1 MGSKKENIER
11 LEKALRV
18 AHHSRTA
25 PGFSPDW
32 RQRVMHD
39 IRALDVGATIEDHGI
54 LGTLSFRKTV
64 LPFASATALAA
75 VALLFFASN
84 IIPGLEYDI
93 LEFLLEDATGLFSQ
107 PLLDF

>member
-1 MGSKKENIER
+1 MR
-11 LEKALRV
+11 
-18 AHHSRTA
+18 
-25 PGFSPDW
+25 
-32 RQRVMHD
+32 D
-39 IRALDVGATIEDHGI
+39 IRSLHVGAPIENHGI
-54 LGTLSFRKTV
+54 LGTHAFRKIV

-84 IIPGLEYDI
+84 SIPGLEYDI